1 MKQGH
6 LKNLVEAKVEE
17 HGGNL
22 YQGANAAADVVGDLI
37 SEGKLNTKDIS
48 LRQVYEEL
56 VDCPINESAARV
68 SEALNS
74 SAFPNVAQKIIHS
87 DIIDE
92 YELAVGAAQNLI
104 TEAQASRTDEELVV
118 GFTAG
123 DTTPLLRRQGMAY
136 EETSMGEKNW
146 TIKMADFGRMISL
159 TREVIFEDRTGEVL
173 ARARDIGRAA
183 GHHKQKMIIES
194 IEVAARSAFEESSS
208 SAAIYKGSAQNA
220 AAMYSNDHSSL
231 DGQVNDNLIASNALV
246 DFTDLD
252 AVYQA
257 FSAMVDEAGNKIDI
271 VPNTILVPSA
281 LKAKAFQI
289 MNSQM
294 LGGGQQDTVSPTYN
308 PVNDLAQGGLNIASS
323 VFLNSASD
331 WYMGDFSK
339 QLKWL
344 NVYAPATESQGANS
358 ELAFTNQIVSRFRF
372 SYHAGMGHTD
382 WRYIVKCTA

>member
-1 MKQGH
+1 M
-6 LKNLVEAKVEE
+6 
-17 HGGNL
+17 
-22 YQGANAAADVVGDLI
+22 
-37 SEGKLNTKDIS
+37 
-48 LRQVYEEL
+48 
-56 VDCPINESAARV
+56 
-68 SEALNS
+68 
-74 SAFPNVAQKIIHS
+74 
-87 DIIDE
+87 
-92 YELAVGAAQNLI
+92 AVGAAQNLI

-194 IEVAARSAFEESSS
+194 IEVAARSAFEETAS
-208 SAAIYKGSAQNA
+208 SAAIYKGTARNA
-220 AAMYSNDHSSL
+220 AAMYSNDHSAL
-231 DGQVNDNLIASNALV
+231 DGQVNDNLIASNALA
-246 DFTDLD
+246 DYTDID

-294 LGGGQQDTVSPTYN
+294 LGGGADDTVSPTYN
-308 PVNDLAQGGLNIASS
+308 PVKDLAQGGLNVASS
-323 VFLNSASD
+323 VFLSSASD

>member
-208 SAAIYKGSAQNA
+208 SAAIYKGNAQNA

-323 VFLNSASD
+323 VFLSSSSD

>member
-294 LGGGQQDTVSPTYN
+294 LGGGANDTVSPTYN